1 MNQDK
6 SKVYSPN
13 GNYRGKPPQ
22 YKIGEI
28 TAQITGQD
36 GNPMQITAQGLTIWG
51 TALSKDDNYI
61 KAVMANKAEEVCN
74 IIKKVITPFNLL
86 SPDVAMTVL
95 RFSLQQRL
103 QYFQQTHKPI
113 HIEEINT
120 KVQQAL
126 DSALDQVTGL
136 KLFKSETY
144 AINPES
150 LKDPTLGPEMVAQPA
165 RHKGLGIRK
174 VDGFVGHAAFV
185 RGIDIIVRRLIDHIA
200 EDGSKVP
207 GLYPLLEDVFGEGS
221 QDYGNAENRFVK
233 FIDGSSTLG
242 EHFLHS
248 IRVLKTQC
256 PGAEDGPLS
265 MPEHEI
271 RPVNNNDP

>member
-1 MNQDK
+1 MASYGISEGGEQGATSSLIISCAALQPHLEALDAALKPQEGSARMGIDDGVMHGPPEQVFPAVDK
-6 SKVYSPN
+6 FFVEISKEAGLEANHDKTKVYSPN
-13 GNYRGKPPQ
+13 GNYTGKPTQ

-61 KAVMANKAEEVCN
+61 KAVMANKGEEVCN
-74 IIKKVITPFNLL
+74 TIKKVITPFNLL

-113 HIEEINT
+113 HMEEINT

-136 KLFKSETY
+136 KLLKSET
-144 AINPES
+144 
-150 LKDPTLGPEMVAQPA
+150 
-165 RHKGLGIRK
+165 
-174 VDGFVGHAAFV
+174 
-185 RGIDIIVRRLIDHIA
+185 
-200 EDGSKVP
+200 
-207 GLYPLLEDVFGEGS
+207 
-221 QDYGNAENRFVK
+221 
-233 FIDGSSTLG
+233 
-242 EHFLHS
+242 
-248 IRVLKTQC
+248 
-256 PGAEDGPLS
+256 
-265 MPEHEI
+265 
-271 RPVNNNDP
+271 